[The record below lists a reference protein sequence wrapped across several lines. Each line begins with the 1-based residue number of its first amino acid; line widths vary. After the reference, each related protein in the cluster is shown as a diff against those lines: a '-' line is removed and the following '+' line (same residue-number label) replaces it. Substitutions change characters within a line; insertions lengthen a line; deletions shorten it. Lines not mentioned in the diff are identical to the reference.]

1 MPDTTEVR
9 KKEAAA
15 KQRQKDNFDRLH
27 RARSLE
33 PLEPGDPVWITDRRS
48 SGVVVEQTAPRSYNV
63 MTSSGEFRRNR
74 RHLNA
79 LPDIDLDEDSARG
92 MEPEQEQREPNSTEQ
107 SISEPQESPR
117 QCQQTADPPYNPPVN
132 QPHDLPGVIRTRS
145 GRISVPRTFYD
156 PSWC

>member
-1 MPDTTEVR
+1 M
-9 KKEAAA
+9 
-15 KQRQKDNFDRLH
+15 
-27 RARSLE
+27 
-33 PLEPGDPVWITDRRS
+33 WITDRRS

-79 LPDIDLDEDSARG
+79 LPDIDLDEDSTRG
-92 MEPEQEQREPNSTEQ
+92 TEEQREPNSTEQ

-145 GRISVPRTFYD
+145 GRISVPHTFYN